1 MLGRPNRLELR
12 RLRERSYRQRVRTG
26 LRAAP
31 VEYDADLLDFL
42 IRTGW
47 LADADAGD
55 KHKIGTAIS
64 AVMRDAARG

>member
-1 MLGRPNRLELR
+1 MRI
-12 RLRERSYRQRVRTG
+12 G

-31 VEYDADLLDFL
+31 VRYDADLLDFL

>member
-1 MLGRPNRLELR
+1 
-12 RLRERSYRQRVRTG
+12 VRIG

-31 VEYDADLLDFL
+31 VRYDADLLDFL

-55 KHKIGTAIS
+55 NHKIGTAIS
-64 AVMRDAARG
+64 AVMWDAARASVGGRAYAYPVLGDLTWPD

>member
-1 MLGRPNRLELR
+1 VRLAAGATQLPE
-12 RLRERSYRQRVRTG
+12 